1 MTRYPDSE
9 IDVDARGDP
18 CLTHAGI
25 SVDLAGHTAVCSLNS
40 LQDMCSTACI
50 GYAVMLSV

>member
-25 SVDLAGHTAVCSLNS
+25 SVDLIGHTAVCSLNS